1 MEQTAREFDELI
13 LVKQLIPSII
23 IDLRYASTNNFL
35 NKKIYTS
42 KVCALRRNTAVK
54 LLKASKSFEAYG
66 YTLKIWDAYRPLNI
80 QFLFWD
86 LVKDNRFVANPN
98 IRPSIH
104 NRGTAVDVT
113 LVDKAGKELEMPSE
127 FDDFSER
134 AYRDNPDMQPN
145 VRKNLDLLI
154 NIMEQNGFRSIDTE
168 WWHFEDVEWQ
178 KYEVLDIPLENFQS

>member
-1 MEQTAREFDELI
+1 MEQEDREFEELI
-13 LVKQLIPSII
+13 LVKQLIPSVV
-23 IDLRYASTNNFL
+23 IDLRYASTDNFL

-42 KVCALRRNTAVK
+42 KVCALRKNTAVK
-54 LLKASKSFEAYG
+54 LLKAAESFEAYG
-66 YTLKIWDAYRPLNI
+66 YTLKIWDAYRPLSI

-113 LVDKAGKELEMPSE
+113 LVDKAGKDLEMPSE

-134 AYRDNPDMQPN
+134 AYRDNPDMKPN

>member
-1 MEQTAREFDELI
+1 
-13 LVKQLIPSII
+13 
-23 IDLRYASTNNFL
+23 
-35 NKKIYTS
+35 
-42 KVCALRRNTAVK
+42 
-54 LLKASKSFEAYG
+54 
-66 YTLKIWDAYRPLNI
+66 
-80 QFLFWD
+80 
-86 LVKDNRFVANPN
+86 
-98 IRPSIH
+98 
-104 NRGTAVDVT
+104 
-113 LVDKAGKELEMPSE
+113 MPSE